1 MKIRNNLVLRKI
13 GSRYMIVEVS
23 QEAMNLTNVYT
34 MNETAAWL
42 WKGIGSSDFTEEQL
56 VSRLC
61 DEYEVTEEQAA
72 TDVHALVEEWIKLGL
87 VR

>member
-1 MKIRNNLVLRKI
+1 MLRKI

-42 WKGIGSSDFTEEQL
+42 WKGIGNDEFTEEVL
-56 VSRLC
+56 VARLLE
-61 DEYEVTEEQAA
+61 EYEVTEEQAKA
-72 TDVHALVEEWIKLGL
+72 DVHSLVEEWVKLGL

>member
-1 MKIRNNLVLRKI
+1 
-13 GSRYMIVEVS
+13 MIVEVS

-42 WKGIGSSDFTEEQL
+42 WKGIGNDEFTEEVL
-56 VSRLC
+56 VARLLE
-61 DEYEVTEEQAA
+61 EYEVTEEQAT
-72 TDVHALVEEWIKLGL
+72 TDVHSLVEEWVKLGL

>member
-1 MKIRNNLVLRKI
+1 MLRKI

-42 WKGIGSSDFTEEQL
+42 WKGIGNDEFTEEVL
-56 VSRLC
+56 VARLLE
-61 DEYEVTEEQAA
+61 EYEVTEEQAT
-72 TDVHALVEEWIKLGL
+72 TDVHALIEEWVKLGL